1 MRKVVAQEVE
11 WKGEDYFKI
20 TAVGTFS
27 PGYKETRFEPGM
39 NSCIEDFAVYLGEIN
54 ITSELNDEQKSEI
67 MERLFE
73 EVDFNE

>member
-1 MRKVVAQEVE
+1 MSKVVAQNIE

-20 TAVGTFS
+20 TAVGTFT

-39 NSCIEDFAVYLGEIN
+39 DSCIEDFAVYIGEID
-54 ITSELNDEQKSEI
+54 ITSALTDEQKSEI

-73 EVDFNE
+73 EVDFGE